1 MASTTPEQEQH
12 GEARE
17 GASGGAQG
25 AARAGKHPH
34 LPDAAEHAV
43 EQVERERVPE
53 GLVQYRGRIL
63 LVAYVVVLLLVGAL
77 AFAAHTFSVLPG
89 DLKLTRE
96 LQDTSN
102 PAFFDLMYTVSYIGY
117 PTLSA
122 IILVV
127 IALLLAAVRMWL
139 ASIFVVLSL
148 IADGIGGLLKIIVAR
163 HRPLPSLVHV
173 TQQISDPSFP
183 SGHTLH
189 YTVFYGFLAFVLAV
203 EFRPSGMRNILI
215 GVCVLLVVLVGPS
228 RVYLGEH
235 WTSDV
240 IGGYLIGLLCLVPL
254 SAGYL
259 WARDRLRARH
269 AAQAHAS

>member
-1 MASTTPEQEQH
+1 MASTTPEQERQEH
-12 GEARE
+12 KREEAQEQARE
-17 GASGGAQG
+17 GKQ
-25 AARAGKHPH
+25 PH
-34 LPDAAEHAV
+34 LPQAAEHAV

-53 GLVQYRGRIL
+53 GWVQHRGRIL
-63 LVAYVVVLLLVGAL
+63 LVAYVVALLLVGAL

-102 PAFFDLMYTVSYIGY
+102 PAFFALMYAVSYIGF

-127 IALLLAAVRMWL
+127 VALLLAAVRMWL

-148 IADGIGGLLKIIVAR
+148 IADGIGGLLKILVDR

-173 TQQISDPSFP
+173 VQRISDPSFP

-189 YTVFYGFLAFVLAV
+189 YTVFYGFLAFVLAA
-203 EFRPSGMRNILI
+203 EFRPSWTRNILI
-215 GVCVLLVVLVGPS
+215 GVCVALVVLVGPS

-240 IGGYLIGLLCLVPL
+240 IGGYLIGFLCLVPL
-254 SAGYL
+254 IAGYL
-259 WARDRLRARH
+259 WAKDRLRARH
-269 AAQAHAS
+269 TAEAHAG